1 MKKLIRKIW
10 KAVQKAYSKIVDST
24 RQYVPIAIEVVE
36 ALKRVMDS
44 DVDDV
49 VAEIIKRVIPGKADD
64 LLIEKIK
71 TTVELWLP
79 KILLELRMVQGVA
92 QQQDVNTQLKA
103 ILAELKL
110 SSDESKA
117 IIYHGLATLILEKLS
132 DGDLSFSDSA
142 AIAEYYYRS
151 AIKGELP
158 I

>member
-132 DGDLSFSDSA
+132 DDELSFSDSA

>member
-117 IIYHGLATLILEKLS
+117 IVYHGLATLILEKLS
-132 DGDLSFSDSA
+132 DGELSFSDSA